1 MINIESSQDKLRKH
15 IFTMAT
21 DMAIPAVYIV
31 TENTSYTPTEGVP
44 YITLFMMHSYTN
56 DISIAFDDKTDNR
69 FIFQI
74 TLHYPLNIKTD
85 EVNIETNY
93 ILERFKRGLVLDTAT
108 DRLRILSTPSF
119 QDLGRQDDRNT
130 RAISV
135 TVDATEIS

>member
-1 MINIESSQDKLRKH
+1 MVNIEATQDKLRKH

-31 TENTSYTPTEGVP
+31 TENTSYSPTDGVP
-44 YITLFMMHSYTN
+44 YITLFLMHSYTN

-69 FIFQI
+69 FIYQI

-85 EVNIETNY
+85 EINLETNY
-93 ILERFKRGLVLDTAT
+93 ILERFKRGTVLTTAT
-108 DRLRILSTPSF
+108 DVLRILTTPNF
-119 QDLGRQDDRNT
+119 QDLGRQNERNV

-135 TVDATEIS
+135 TVDATEL